1 MPINEVMVQITRNP
15 RICGGKACI
24 EGTRIRVIDVIEQ
37 YKILKESP
45 EDIALGFNIPV
56 PAVFAALSYYYEHA
70 AEINKEIDD
79 DKIFVEKMRKEL
91 HAVHAT

>member
-1 MPINEVMVQITRNP
+1 MIQITRNP

-24 EGTRIRVIDVIEQ
+24 EGTRIRVIDVIEH

-45 EDIALGFNIPV
+45 EDIALGFGISI
-56 PAVFAALSYYYEHA
+56 PAVLTAISYYYEHA
-70 AEINKEIDD
+70 AEINREIDE
-79 DKIFVEKMRKEL
+79 DKAFVEKMRKEM